1 MLVVA
6 LVLYVSVAVKLNR
19 LHYQVVL
26 VLRSF
31 KRIHVYHIVDT
42 SKVWVLRFYGEHF
55 LKCTPC

>member
-31 KRIHVYHIVDT
+31 NRIHVYHILDK
-42 SKVWVLRFYGEHF
+42 SKV
-55 LKCTPC
+55 